1 MPNPRTAVDK
11 RILVVVAVVLAGVAC
26 TVSAPRRAPVAVAPV
41 SGYVD
46 VGTTTIYY
54 ETAGRGE
61 TVILLHGGWT
71 SVRQWDE
78 QIDSLA
84 RDYHVVRYD
93 ARGYGRSPLG
103 DSAYAHHEDL
113 RALFRHLGI
122 ERAHLVALSNG
133 STIALEF
140 ALTHPGLVRSMSI
153 GPAPMP
159 GYDLGQE
166 FTTGIRAISRA
177 GGDRDIELTRRLIWD
192 FAPLRVASTMPAVR
206 ARLDTMFLRDHTWPQ
221 SRAGAPARQRLHAPL
236 AQLLPQ
242 VAGPVL
248 IVVGDGEMPVL
259 RQQADSMA
267 RAIPGAELVVIPGA
281 GHVVNMEQPA
291 RFTRVL
297 LDWLRSR
304 RGAAE

>member
-1 MPNPRTAVDK
+1 MGMTARRHAVF
-11 RILVVVAVVLAGVAC
+11 ASVVLVNLAC
-26 TVSAPRRAPVAVAPV
+26 TTSPVPRDAGAIPRESAFVN
-41 SGYVD
+41 
-46 VGTTTIYY
+46 VGSTTIYY

-78 QIDSLA
+78 QIDSLS

-113 RALFRHLGI
+113 RALLRHLGI

-140 ALTHPGLVRSMSI
+140 ALTHPGMVRSMAI

-177 GGDRDIELTRRLIWD
+177 GGDHNVELARRLIWE
-192 FAPLRVASTMPAVR
+192 FAPLRVASAMPAVR

-221 SRAGAPARQRLHAPL
+221 SRAGAPVRQRLPAPL
-236 AQLLPQ
+236 AHLLPQ
-242 VAGPVL
+242 VAVPVL
-248 IVVGDGEMPVL
+248 IIMGDGEMPAL
-259 RQQADSMA
+259 RQQGDSMA
-267 RAIPGAELVVIPGA
+267 RMIPGAELVVIPGA
-281 GHVVNMEQPA
+281 GHVVNMERPA
-291 RFTRVL
+291 RFTRVV
-297 LDWLRSR
+297 LDWLRR
-304 RGAAE
+304 QTGT

>member
-1 MPNPRTAVDK
+1 MKLRT
-11 RILVVVAVVLAGVAC
+11 RVVVAAIMLAGVAC
-26 TVSAPRRAPVAVAPV
+26 TTASSRRGAVSVQPE

-46 VGTTTIYY
+46 VGSTAIYY

-71 SVRQWDE
+71 SLRQWDE

-84 RDYHVVRYD
+84 RYYRVVRYD

-113 RALFRHLGI
+113 RVLLRHLGI
-122 ERAHLVALSNG
+122 ERAHLVAPSNG

-140 ALTHPGLVRSMSI
+140 ALAYPGMVRSMAT

-177 GGDRDIELTRRLIWD
+177 VGDRNIELARRLIWE
-192 FAPLRVASTMPAVR
+192 FAPFRVASTMPAVR

-221 SRAGAPARQRLHAPL
+221 SRPGAPVRQRLHAPL

-242 VAGPVL
+242 VAVPVL
-248 IVVGDGEMPVL
+248 IIVGDGEMPVL

-267 RAIPGAELVVIPGA
+267 RAIPGAQLVVIAGA
-281 GHVVNMEQPA
+281 GHVANMEQPA
-291 RFTRVL
+291 RFTRVV
-297 LDWLRSR
+297 LDWLRRQSSSP
-304 RGAAE
+304 

>member
-1 MPNPRTAVDK
+1 MKLRM
-11 RILVVVAVVLAGVAC
+11 RVVVVVIMLAGVAC
-26 TVSAPRRAPVAVAPV
+26 TTVSSRRGGVSVPAE

-46 VGTTTIYY
+46 VGSTTIYY

-71 SVRQWDE
+71 SLRQWDE
-78 QIDSLA
+78 QIDSLS

-93 ARGYGRSPLG
+93 ARGYGRSSLG

-140 ALTHPGLVRSMSI
+140 ALTYPRMVRSI
-153 GPAPMP
+153 ALGPAPMP

-177 GGDRDIELTRRLIWD
+177 GGDRNIELARRLIWE

-221 SRAGAPARQRLHAPL
+221 SRPGAPVRQRLHAPL

-242 VAGPVL
+242 VAVPVM

-267 RAIPGAELVVIPGA
+267 RAIPGTELVVIAGA

-291 RFTRVL
+291 RFTRVV
-297 LDWLRSR
+297 LDWLRR
-304 RGAAE
+304 HTEN